1 MPLLIKDGEKLLAI
15 IVKNEYKK
23 EEGVHFFTPGKY
35 SQQIAYMHHK
45 KGKII
50 KPHIHNIIVRE
61 VKYTQEVLIIKS
73 GVLQVDFYTDSR
85 KYIESY
91 ILKSGDIIILIS
103 GGHGFK
109 VLEELEMFEVK
120 QGPYMEGNDKI
131 RFESVIEEPLFK
143 EEDYNG

>member
-1 MPLLIKDGEKLLAI
+1 M
-15 IVKNEYKK
+15 
-23 EEGVHFFTPGKY
+23 
-35 SQQIAYMHHK
+35 
-45 KGKII
+45 
-50 KPHIHNIIVRE
+50 
-61 VKYTQEVLIIKS
+61 KYTQEVLIIKS